1 MSEKLKKLQ
10 AEAPNEIPKFVKALG
25 LLKKIDGLS
34 ISGDQDT
41 LNQIKKT
48 LAFTPSTSEGK
59 EAKRNLLK
67 KAKAQANEGMFGD
80 GVFLID

>member
-1 MSEKLKKLQ
+1 MSDKLKKLK

-25 LLKKIDGLS
+25 LLKKIVVLS
-34 ISGDQDT
+34 NSGDQDT

-67 KAKAQANEGMFGD
+67 KAKTQADKGMFGD